1 MFLSDAPS
9 LHSKFVTRFSLLLIS
24 LSLSMPPMGQQW
36 SLTEVGTLADAVSNN
51 AVCEGFVGETPYVY
65 SFAGVDKTK
74 LYSGIHLK
82 SFRFN
87 TISGKSE
94 RIADLPDTLGK
105 VAAGASRVKD
115 KIYIIGGYHVFSNG
129 SELSSNK
136 VHRYDP
142 KTNTYLADGSP
153 IPVAIDDHVQ
163 AVWRDSL
170 IYVITGWNDKAN
182 VPNVQIY
189 NPAKDSWTAGT
200 STPDSHQYKS
210 FGASGIIKGD
220 TIYYFGGA
228 SMGKQFPIQNELR
241 IGIINS
247 KNPSEIE
254 WSVEIPDEQITGY
267 RMACT
272 LVDGQVKWLGG
283 SEVTYNYNGI
293 AYNKSG
299 GVSPSN
305 KILTLD
311 DSRNP
316 RITSIVFP
324 SLPMDLRGI
333 ASVTSTVKYLAGG
346 MLQNQ
351 EVTNKVFRLEWTQE
365 GN

>member
-1 MFLSDAPS
+1 MILPNTSA
-9 LHSKFVTRFSLLLIS
+9 LYSKLINRFSLLLIS
-24 LSLSMPPMGQQW
+24 LSLCLTAVSQQW
-36 SLTEVGTLADAVSNN
+36 NLSEAGTLPDAVSNN
-51 AVCEGFVGETPYVY
+51 AVCEGFVGNTPYVY
-65 SFAGVDKTK
+65 SFAGVDRTR

-87 TISGKSE
+87 TVSGKSE
-94 RIADLPDTLGK
+94 RIPDLPDTLGK

-142 KTNTYLADGSP
+142 QTNTYLADGSP

-170 IYVITGWNDKAN
+170 IYVITGWSDKAN

-189 NPAKDSWTAGT
+189 NPAKDSWIAGT
-200 STPDSHQYKS
+200 STPDNHQYKS

-228 SMGKQFPIQNELR
+228 SMGKQFPIQNQLR
-241 IGIINS
+241 IGIINP
-247 KNPSEIE
+247 KNPAKIK
-254 WSVEIPDEQITGY
+254 WSVEVPDEQITGY
-267 RMACT
+267 RMAST
-272 LVDGQVKWLGG
+272 LTDGQVQWFGG
-283 SEVTYNYNGI
+283 SPITYNYNGI

-305 KILTLD
+305 RILTLD
-311 DSRNP
+311 DSQSP
-316 RITSIVFP
+316 RLTSMVFP
-324 SLPMDLRGI
+324 GLPMDLRGI
-333 ASVTSTVKYLAGG
+333 ASINSTVKYLAGG
-346 MLQNQ
+346 MLSNQ
-351 EVTNKVFRLEWTQE
+351 EVTNKVFRLEWK
-365 GN
+365 